1 LLRWVKSGIHRFY
14 QPVLHRALAR
24 ARLSLALPLTLTLVS
39 FPLIK
44 AIGFSPF
51 TPAGT
56 PEVLVRIEMPQAPRS
71 MRPTRPSAL
80 WRRASPASW
89 RCAGAPAM
97 SGVVTR
103 LPSKGAADV
112 EFRACR

>member
-24 ARLSLALPLTLTLVS
+24 PRLSLALLLTLTLVS

-44 AIGFSPF
+44 AIGFSLF

-56 PEVLVRIEMPQAPRS
+56 PEVLVRIEMPQGTSLDATDQAVRFVEA
-71 MRPTRPSAL
+71 RLARELAVR
-80 WRRASPASW
+80 W
-89 RCAGAPAM
+89 CAGNVGRGNPP
-97 SGVVTR
+97 T
-103 LPSKGAADV
+103 L
-112 EFRACR
+112 